1 MMATMLWTTAVR
13 PMFTAILSFF
23 PAQLE
28 NHTCSGASLQIIMTL
43 NHHNFTK
50 VMKIASSGMFWQF
63 FIAQDKGLIH
73 PDGRRW
79 RP

>member
-28 NHTCSGASLQIIMTL
+28 NHTCSGTSPRWLSGHMRDRCARKSYTRAELLATAREVEICGLASMAKL
-43 NHHNFTK
+43 K
-50 VMKIASSGMFWQF
+50 
-63 FIAQDKGLIH
+63 
-73 PDGRRW
+73 
-79 RP
+79 